1 MPGSSDGARL
11 PGCLIELRLKSRRRR
26 WTADKLRSRY
36 GPETRVEKLIQLLDE
51 VDEVV
56 GLAVLGAR
64 ANGRR
69 LTLQVCLLSL
79 TLLAILLPV

>member
-1 MPGSSDGARL
+1 LPAARL
-11 PGCLIELRLKSRRRR
+11 
-26 WTADKLRSRY
+26 RSK
-36 GPETRVEKLIQLLDE
+36 GGLERVVERLIQLLDE

-69 LTLQVCLLSL
+69 LALQWCLLSL
-79 TLLAILLPV
+79 TLLALLLPV